1 MSSSD
6 QDLELKLRLR
16 RILFSQ
22 GYWSPI
28 EVELSHFED
37 LGTGLRRR
45 PLTDLD
51 VLGIKYDQLLLPH
64 RVVGDCKSGK
74 GVSDIGR
81 IFWLRGVMHYFG
93 ADLGYYLRPKID
105 GHARAVAPNVGLRA
119 LNQYELTA
127 LEKVLSVD
135 SVPIPLAD
143 EKIYGAIEGL
153 WGIKV
158 VTGQKP
164 TPQQLELKKVYSYL
178 SYKYWS
184 SEFHRN
190 LLTLVAHFQEIAHL
204 LSPTDPRHILLA
216 YIGAERFG
224 HCLLDVASHVQ
235 ALGALDIPRY
245 SREYLF
251 GGSLDLKEKERLFVL
266 LKKVT
271 GTEENL
277 DPSGLPEVLELIGR
291 LIRNPGGASDILRHL
306 TASYVWCAHLGNTTL
321 PAINPAFMNT
331 AAIVLAKDV
340 AFTFCKVTGIPK
352 DLFSSMEPL

>member
-1 MSSSD
+1 MSSTD
-6 QDLELKLRLR
+6 HDLELKLRLR
-16 RILFSQ
+16 RILFTQ

-28 EVELSHFED
+28 EVELSHYED

-51 VLGIKYDQLLLPH
+51 VLGIKYDHLFVPH

-81 IFWLRGVMHYFG
+81 IFWLRGLMHYFG

-105 GHARAVAPNVGLRA
+105 AHARAVAPTVALRA
-119 LNQYELTA
+119 LNQYELVA
-127 LEKVLSVD
+127 LEKAISVD
-135 SVPIPLAD
+135 SFPIPLAD
-143 EKIYGAIEGL
+143 QKLYVAIENL
-153 WGIKV
+153 WGVHIPK
-158 VTGQKP
+158 GQKP
-164 TPQQLELKKVYSYL
+164 TPDQLALKKVYSYL

-184 SEFHRN
+184 SEFYRN

-204 LSPTDPRHILLA
+204 LSPTNPQHVLLA

-245 SREYLF
+245 CREYLF
-251 GGSLDLKEKERLFVL
+251 GGPTHLKEKERFFVL

-271 GTEENL
+271 GTEETL
-277 DPSGLPEVLELIGR
+277 DPPGLPDVLELVGR
-291 LIRNPGGASDILRHL
+291 LIRNPLGASDILRHL
-306 TASYVWCAHLGNTTL
+306 TAAYVWCAHLGNNSL
-321 PAINPAFMNT
+321 PKLNPTSVNT
-331 AAIVLAKDV
+331 AAIVLAKDT
-340 AFTFCKVTGIPK
+340 AFTFCKVTGISK
-352 DLFSSMEPL
+352 GLFSATEPL

>member
-1 MSSSD
+1 MSSLN

-51 VLGIKYDQLLLPH
+51 VLGIKYDQLFVPH

-93 ADLGYYLRPKID
+93 ADLGYYLRPQVD
-105 GHARAVAPNVGLRA
+105 GHARAVAPQVGLRA

-127 LEKVLSVD
+127 LEKVIGVD

-143 EKIYGAIEGL
+143 EKLHGAIEDL
-153 WGIKV
+153 WGIDV
-158 VTGQKP
+158 VKGQKP
-164 TPQQLELKKVYSYL
+164 TPEQLAFKKVYSYL

-190 LLTLVAHFQEIAHL
+190 LLMLVAHFQEVAHL
-204 LSPTDPRHILLA
+204 LNPTDPSHILLA
-216 YIGAERFG
+216 YVGAERFG

-235 ALGALDIPRY
+235 ALGALDIPKY
-245 SREYLF
+245 AREYLF
-251 GGSLDLKEKERLFVL
+251 GGPIALKEKERFFVL

-271 GTEENL
+271 GTEETL
-277 DPSGLPEVLELIGR
+277 DPPGLPDVLELIGR
-291 LIRNPGGASDILRHL
+291 LIRNPGGATDILRHL
-306 TASYVWCAHLGNTTL
+306 TACYVWCAYLGNTAL
-321 PAINPAFMNT
+321 PGLNPPHVNT

-340 AFTFCKVTGIPK
+340 TFTFAKVTGIPK
-352 DLFSSMEPL
+352 ALFSAMEPL